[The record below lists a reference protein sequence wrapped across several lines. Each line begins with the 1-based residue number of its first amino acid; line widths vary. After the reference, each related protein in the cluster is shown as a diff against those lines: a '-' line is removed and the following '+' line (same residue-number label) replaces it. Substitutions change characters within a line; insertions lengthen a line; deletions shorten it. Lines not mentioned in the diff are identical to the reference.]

1 MFEIQIYFLQ
11 WDIEI
16 LLFFQKEMELCK
28 KCMSKCDI
36 KSTTC
41 LCCRNTH
48 NFEKQSDTEG
58 RLRSQTHIQIK
69 IRKIYFQLRKIFHR

>member
-41 LCCRNTH
+41 LCCRNTR

-58 RLRSQTHIQIK
+58 RLRSQTHLSSNPSSALVG
-69 IRKIYFQLRKIFHR
+69 RVE